1 MNIIVVG
8 CGKIGDTVLE
18 SLVAEGHD
26 VTAID
31 NRTIALTDIT
41 NIYDVMTVCGNG
53 ADCETLAE
61 AGVADADLVVATT
74 GSDEVNMLCC
84 HIAKRMGVANTV
96 ARIRKPE
103 FNDRS
108 LGKMQDLLDL
118 SLVINPDRLAALE
131 IYHMLRLP
139 AAVKLET
146 FSSGNFEMI
155 EIKLKEDSPFVGV
168 PLYQLRDKFKAT
180 FLVCVVQR
188 GEEVFIPGGDF
199 VLQAGD
205 RVGITAKH
213 AELQK
218 LLRNI
223 NMGMKRKARKVMI
236 LGGSRTAYYLAKR
249 LLSAGTEVK
258 IIDKDRETCEVLCEL
273 LPNASVICGDGTQ
286 QELLL
291 EEGLEG
297 MDAFVSL
304 TGLDEQNIL
313 LAFFAASHQVSKVI
327 PKVNRKE
334 LASLAERL
342 GLDTVVS
349 PRTIIAD
356 VLVQHARALE
366 NSMGSNVET
375 LYRLMDEGAEALEF
389 NVKDDPRLVNIPL
402 KTLQLKRQ
410 VLVAGINRGRE
421 SLIPTGDDVI
431 LPGDKV
437 VVITAAGRLNDLADI
452 LK

>member
-8 CGKIGDTVLE
+8 CGKIGTTVLE

-26 VTAID
+26 VTAVD
-31 NRTIALTDIT
+31 NRPLPLNNIS

-53 ADCETLAE
+53 VDCETLAE
-61 AGVADADLVVATT
+61 AGAADAELVVAAT

-84 HIAKRMGVANTV
+84 HIAKQMGVPNTI

-103 FNDRS
+103 FNDAS
-108 LGKMQDLLDL
+108 LVKMKDLLKL
-118 SLVINPDRLAALE
+118 SMSINPDRLAALE
-131 IYHMLRLP
+131 MYHILRLP

-146 FSSGNFEMI
+146 FSSGRFQMI
-155 EIKLKEDSPFVGV
+155 EIKLKADSPFVGV
-168 PLYQLRDKFKAT
+168 PLYELRGKFKAT
-180 FLVCVVQR
+180 FLICVVQR
-188 GEEVFIPGGDF
+188 GDEVFIPDGSF
-199 VLQAGD
+199 VLQDGD
-205 RVGITAKH
+205 RIGVTAKH
-213 AELQK
+213 SELQK
-218 LLRNI
+218 LLRN
-223 NMGMKRKARKVMI
+223 MGTKKKQARKVMI
-236 LGGSRTAYYLAKR
+236 LGGSRTAYYLASR
-249 LLSAGTEVK
+249 LLAAGTEVK
-258 IIDKDRETCEVLCEL
+258 IIDKDREACEQLCEL
-273 LPNASVICGDGTQ
+273 LPGASIICGDGTQ

-291 EEGLEG
+291 EEGLDS

-313 LAFFAASHQVSKVI
+313 LAFFAASHNVSKVI
-327 PKVNRKE
+327 PKVNRRELGE
-334 LASLAERL
+334 LAQRL
-342 GLDTVVS
+342 GLDCVVS
-349 PRTIIAD
+349 PRETIAD

-366 NSMGSNVET
+366 NSMGSNIET
-375 LYRLMDEGAEALEF
+375 LYRLMDDGAEALEF

-421 SLIPTGDDVI
+421 ALIPTGDDVI

-437 VVITAAGRLNDLADI
+437 VVITAAGRLNDLSDI

>member
-8 CGKIGDTVLE
+8 CGKIGTTVLE
-18 SLVAEGHD
+18 SLVAEGHN

-31 NRTIALTDIT
+31 NRSLPLTEIT
-41 NIYDVMTVCGNG
+41 NIHDVMTVCGNG
-53 ADCETLAE
+53 ADCETLLA
-61 AGVADADLVVATT
+61 AGAADADLLVATT
-74 GSDEVNMLCC
+74 GLDEVNMLCC
-84 HIAKRMGVANTV
+84 HVAKRLGVANTV

-108 LGKMQDLLDL
+108 WAKMKELIDL
-118 SLVINPDRLAALE
+118 SLSINPDRLAAFE
-131 IYHMLRLP
+131 IYHTLRLP

-146 FSSGNFEMI
+146 FSSGSFEMI

-168 PLYQLRDKFKAT
+168 PLHQLRDKFKAT

-188 GEEVFIPGGDF
+188 GDEVFIPDGHF
-199 VLQAGD
+199 VLQGGD

-213 AELQK
+213 RELQK
-218 LLRNI
+218 LLRN
-223 NMGMKRKARKVMI
+223 MGTKQKQARKVMI

-249 LLSAGTEVK
+249 LLTAGTEVK
-258 IIDKDRETCEVLCEL
+258 IIDKDRETCETLCEL
-273 LPNASVICGDGTQ
+273 LPAATVICGDGTQ

-291 EEGLEG
+291 EEGLDS

-313 LAFFAASHQVSKVI
+313 LAFFAAAHQVPKVI

-334 LASLAERL
+334 LGSLAEQL

-349 PRTIIAD
+349 PRNIIAD

-375 LYRLMDEGAEALEF
+375 LYRLMDDGAEALEF

-402 KTLQLKRQ
+402 KTLELKRH
-410 VLVAGINRGRE
+410 VLVAGIHRGRE
-421 SLIPTGDDVI
+421 ALIPTGDDVI

-437 VVITAAGRLNDLADI
+437 VVITAADRLNDLADI

>member
-8 CGKIGDTVLE
+8 CGKIGTTVLE

-26 VTAID
+26 VIAVD
-31 NRTIALTDIT
+31 VRPAALTDIT
-41 NIYDVMTVCGNG
+41 NIHDVMTVCGNG
-53 ADCETLAE
+53 ADCETLAQ
-61 AGVADADLVVATT
+61 AGAADTDLLVAAT

-84 HIAKRMGVANTV
+84 HVAKKMGVANTV

-103 FNDRS
+103 FNDGS
-108 LGKMQDLLDL
+108 LVPMKELLDL
-118 SLVINPDRLAALE
+118 SLAINPDRLAAME
-131 IYHMLRLP
+131 MYHILRLP

-168 PLYQLRDKFKAT
+168 PLHKLRDTFKAV
-180 FLVCVVQR
+180 FLVCVVKR
-188 GEEVFIPGGDF
+188 GDEVFIPGGDF
-199 VLQAGD
+199 VLQGGD
-205 RVGITAKH
+205 RIGITAKH
-213 AELQK
+213 RELQK
-218 LLRNI
+218 LLRN
-223 NMGMKRKARKVMI
+223 MGAKRKQTRKVML

-249 LLSAGTEVK
+249 LLGAGVEVK
-258 IIDKDRETCEVLCEL
+258 IIDKDRAACEALCEL
-273 LPNASVICGDGTQ
+273 LPDAAVICGDGTQ

-291 EEGLEG
+291 EEGLQS

-304 TGLDEQNIL
+304 TGMDEQNIL
-313 LAFFAASHQVSKVI
+313 LAFFAASRQVPKVI

-334 LASLAERL
+334 LGVLAEQL
-342 GLDTVVS
+342 GLECVVS
-349 PRTIIAD
+349 PRSTIAD

-375 LYRLMDEGAEALEF
+375 LYRLMDDGAEALEF
-389 NVKDDPRLVNIPL
+389 NVKDDPRLVHIPL

-421 SLIPTGDDVI
+421 ALIPTGDDVI

-437 VVITAAGRLNDLADI
+437 VVITAAGKLNDLSDI

>member
-8 CGKIGDTVLE
+8 CGKIGTTVLE

-26 VTAID
+26 VTAVD
-31 NRTIALTDIT
+31 NRPLPLTDIT
-41 NIYDVMTVCGNG
+41 NIHDVMTVCGNG

-61 AGVADADLVVATT
+61 AGVADADLVVAAT

-84 HIAKRMGVANTV
+84 HIAKQMGAANTV

-103 FNDRS
+103 FNDGS
-108 LGKMQDLLDL
+108 LIKMKDLLNL
-118 SLVINPDRLAALE
+118 SMSINPDRLAALDM
-131 IYHMLRLP
+131 YHILRLP

-146 FSSGNFEMI
+146 FSSGRFQMI

-168 PLYQLRDKFKAT
+168 PLYELRGKFKAT
-180 FLVCVVQR
+180 FLICVVQR
-188 GEEVFIPGGDF
+188 GEEVFIPDGRF
-199 VLQAGD
+199 VLQGGD
-205 RVGITAKH
+205 RIGITAKH
-213 AELQK
+213 TELQK
-218 LLRNI
+218 LLRSI
-223 NMGMKRKARKVMI
+223 GPKQKQARKVMI
-236 LGGSRTAYYLAKR
+236 LGGSRTAYYLANR

-258 IIDKDRETCEVLCEL
+258 IIDKDRETCEQLCEL
-273 LPNASVICGDGTQ
+273 LPSASVICGDGTQ

-291 EEGLEG
+291 EEGLES

-313 LAFFAASHQVSKVI
+313 LAFFAASHNVPKVI

-334 LASLAERL
+334 LGDLAQQL
-342 GLDTVVS
+342 GLECVVS
-349 PRTIIAD
+349 PRETIAD

-366 NSMGSNVET
+366 NSVGSNIET
-375 LYRLMDEGAEALEF
+375 LYRLMDDGAEALEF

-402 KTLQLKRQ
+402 KSLQLKRQ

-421 SLIPTGDDVI
+421 ALIPTGDDVI

-437 VVITAAGRLNDLADI
+437 VVITAAGRLNDLSDI

>member
-8 CGKIGDTVLE
+8 CGKIGTTVLE

-26 VTAID
+26 VTVVDIRPLPLA
-31 NRTIALTDIT
+31 NIT

-61 AGVADADLVVATT
+61 AGVAAADLVVAAT

-84 HIAKRMGVANTV
+84 HVAKKMGAPNTV
-96 ARIRKPE
+96 ARIRKTE
-103 FNDRS
+103 FNDDS
-108 LGKMQDLLDL
+108 LVKMKELLDL
-118 SLVINPDRLAALE
+118 SLAINPDRLAALE
-131 IYHMLRLP
+131 IYHILRLP

-146 FSSGNFEMI
+146 FARGNFEMI
-155 EIKLKEDSPFVGV
+155 EIKLKEDSPFVGT
-168 PLYQLRDKFKAT
+168 PLYALRDKLKAT
-180 FLVCVVQR
+180 FLVCVVKR
-188 GEEVFIPGGDF
+188 GDEVFIPGGDF
-199 VLQAGD
+199 VLQDGD
-205 RVGITAKH
+205 RIGITAKH
-213 AELQK
+213 RELQK
-218 LLRNI
+218 LLRN
-223 NMGMKRKARKVMI
+223 MGTKRKQARKVMI
-236 LGGSRTAYYLAKR
+236 LGGSRTAFYLAKR
-249 LLSAGTEVK
+249 LLAVGTEVK
-258 IIDKDRETCEVLCEL
+258 IIDEDRERCEALCEL
-273 LPNASVICGDGTQ
+273 LPAASIICGDGTQ

-291 EEGLEG
+291 EEGLDS

-313 LAFFAASHQVSKVI
+313 LAFFAAAHQVAKVI

-334 LASLAERL
+334 LGSLAEQL
-342 GLDTVVS
+342 GLETVAS
-349 PRTIIAD
+349 PRKIVAD
-356 VLVQHARALE
+356 MLAQHARALE

-375 LYRLMDEGAEALEF
+375 LYRLMDDGAEALEF

-402 KTLQLKRQ
+402 KTMQLKKQ

-421 SLIPTGDDVI
+421 ALIPTGDDVI

-437 VVITAAGRLNDLADI
+437 VVITAAGRLNDLSDI

>member
-8 CGKIGDTVLE
+8 CGKIGTTVLE
-18 SLVAEGHD
+18 SLVAEGHN
-26 VTAID
+26 VTAVD
-31 NRTIALTDIT
+31 NRPLPLNDIT
-41 NIYDVMTVCGNG
+41 NIHDVMTVCGNG
-53 ADCETLAE
+53 ADCETLKE
-61 AGVADADLVVATT
+61 AGAADADMVVATT

-84 HIAKRMGVANTV
+84 HVAKKMGVPNTV

-103 FNDRS
+103 FNDAS
-108 LGKMQDLLDL
+108 LIQMKELLDL
-118 SLVINPDRLAALE
+118 SLSINPDRLAALE
-131 IYHMLRLP
+131 MYHILRLP

-168 PLYQLRDKFKAT
+168 PLHELRDKFKAT

-188 GEEVFIPGGDF
+188 GEEVFIPGGNF
-199 VLQAGD
+199 VLQGGD

-213 AELQK
+213 SELQK
-218 LLRNI
+218 LLRN
-223 NMGMKRKARKVMI
+223 MGAKKKQARKVMI

-249 LLSAGTEVK
+249 LLAAGVDVK
-258 IIDKDRETCEVLCEL
+258 IIDKDRDTCEALCEL
-273 LPNASVICGDGTQ
+273 LPGASVICGDGTQ

-291 EEGLEG
+291 EEGLQS

-313 LAFFAASHQVSKVI
+313 LAFFAAANEVHKVI
-327 PKVNRKE
+327 PKVNRRE
-334 LASLAERL
+334 LGVLAQRL
-342 GLDTVVS
+342 GLDCIVS
-349 PRTIIAD
+349 PRSTIAD

-366 NSMGSNVET
+366 NSMGSSVEK
-375 LYRLMDEGAEALEF
+375 LYRLMDDGAEALEF

-421 SLIPTGDDVI
+421 ALIPTGDDVI

-437 VVITAAGRLNDLADI
+437 VVITAAGKLNDLSDI

>member
-8 CGKIGDTVLE
+8 CGKIGTTVLE
-18 SLVAEGHD
+18 SLVAEGHN
-26 VTAID
+26 VTAVD
-31 NRTIALTDIT
+31 NRPLPLNDIT
-41 NIYDVMTVCGNG
+41 NIHDVMTVCGNG
-53 ADCETLAE
+53 ADCETLKE
-61 AGVADADLVVATT
+61 AGAADADMVVATT

-84 HIAKRMGVANTV
+84 HVAKKMGVPNTV

-103 FNDRS
+103 FNDSS
-108 LGKMQDLLDL
+108 LIQMKELLDL
-118 SLVINPDRLAALE
+118 SLSINPDRLAALE
-131 IYHMLRLP
+131 MYHILRLP

-168 PLYQLRDKFKAT
+168 PLYELRDKFKAT

-188 GEEVFIPGGDF
+188 GKEVFIPGGNF
-199 VLQAGD
+199 VLQGGD

-213 AELQK
+213 SELQK

-223 NMGMKRKARKVMI
+223 GAKKKQARKVMI

-249 LLSAGTEVK
+249 LLEAGVDVK
-258 IIDKDRETCEVLCEL
+258 IIDKDRDTCEALCEL
-273 LPNASVICGDGTQ
+273 LPGASVICGDGTQ

-291 EEGLEG
+291 EEGLQS

-313 LAFFAASHQVSKVI
+313 LAFFAAANEVHKVI
-327 PKVNRKE
+327 PKVNRRE
-334 LASLAERL
+334 LGVLAQRL
-342 GLDTVVS
+342 GLDCIVS
-349 PRTIIAD
+349 PRSTIAD

-366 NSMGSNVET
+366 NSMGSSVEK
-375 LYRLMDEGAEALEF
+375 LYRLMDDGAEALEF
-389 NVKDDPRLVNIPL
+389 KVKDDPRLVNIPL

-410 VLVAGINRGRE
+410 ILVAGINRGRE
-421 SLIPTGDDVI
+421 ALIPTGDDVI

-437 VVITAAGRLNDLADI
+437 VVITAAGKLNDLSDI

>member
-8 CGKIGDTVLE
+8 CGKIGTTVLE
-18 SLVAEGHD
+18 SLVAEGHN
-26 VTAID
+26 VTAVD
-31 NRTIALTDIT
+31 NRPLPLTDIT
-41 NIYDVMTVCGNG
+41 NIHDVMTVCGNG
-53 ADCETLAE
+53 ADCETLTE
-61 AGVADADLVVATT
+61 AGAADADMVVATT

-84 HIAKRMGVANTV
+84 HVAKKMGVTNTV

-103 FNDRS
+103 FNDGS
-108 LGKMQDLLDL
+108 WVKLKELLGL
-118 SLVINPDRLAALE
+118 SLAINPDRLAALE
-131 IYHMLRLP
+131 MYHILRLP

-168 PLYQLRDKFKAT
+168 PLYELRDKFRAT

-188 GEEVFIPGGDF
+188 GEEVLIPSGNF
-199 VLQAGD
+199 VLQGGD
-205 RVGITAKH
+205 RIGITAKH
-213 AELQK
+213 SELQK
-218 LLRNI
+218 LLRN
-223 NMGMKRKARKVMI
+223 MGAKKKQARKVMI

-249 LLSAGTEVK
+249 LLAAGVEVK
-258 IIDKDRETCEVLCEL
+258 IIDKDRETCETLCEL
-273 LPNASVICGDGTQ
+273 LPGASVICGDGTQ

-291 EEGLEG
+291 EEGLQS

-313 LAFFAASHQVSKVI
+313 LAFFAAANRVSKVI

-334 LASLAERL
+334 LGALAEQL
-342 GLDTVVS
+342 GLESIVS
-349 PRTIIAD
+349 PRSTIAD

-366 NSMGSNVET
+366 NSMGSSVEK
-375 LYRLMDEGAEALEF
+375 LYRLMDDGAEALEF
-389 NVKDDPRLVNIPL
+389 KVKDDPRLVNIPL

-410 VLVAGINRGRE
+410 VLVAGINRGRDA
-421 SLIPTGDDVI
+421 LIPTGDDVI
-431 LPGDKV
+431 LPGDRV
-437 VVITAAGRLNDLADI
+437 VVITAAGRLNDLSDI

>member
-8 CGKIGDTVLE
+8 CGKIGTTVVE

-26 VTAID
+26 VTAVD
-31 NRTIALTDIT
+31 NRSLPLTDIA
-41 NIYDVMTVCGNG
+41 NVYDVMTVCGNG
-53 ADCETLAE
+53 ADCETLEE
-61 AGVADADLVVATT
+61 AGVADADLVVAAT

-84 HIAKRMGVANTV
+84 HVAKQLGAPNTV
-96 ARIRKPE
+96 ARIRKTE
-103 FNDRS
+103 FNDGS
-108 LGKMQDLLDL
+108 WVPMQELLGL
-118 SLVINPDRLAALE
+118 SLAINPDRLAAIE
-131 IYHMLRLP
+131 IYHTLRLP
-139 AAVKLET
+139 AAVKLEA
-146 FSSGNFEMI
+146 FSGGNFEMI

-168 PLYQLRDKFKAT
+168 PLYALRDKFKAT

-199 VLQAGD
+199 VLQGGD
-205 RVGITAKH
+205 RIGITAKH
-213 AELQK
+213 RELQK
-218 LLRNI
+218 LLRN
-223 NMGMKRKARKVMI
+223 MGTKRKQARKVMI
-236 LGGSRTAYYLAKR
+236 LGGSRTAFYLAER
-249 LLSAGTEVK
+249 LLAAGAEVK
-258 IIDKDRETCEVLCEL
+258 IIDKDRERCEILCEL
-273 LPNASVICGDGTQ
+273 LPTASIICGDGTQ

-313 LAFFAASHQVSKVI
+313 LAFFAASHNVGKVI

-334 LASLAERL
+334 LGSLAERL
-342 GLDTVVS
+342 GLETVVS
-349 PRTIIAD
+349 PRKTIAD

-366 NSMGSNVET
+366 NSMGSNVEK
-375 LYRLMDEGAEALEF
+375 LYRLMDDGAEALEF

-410 VLVAGINRGRE
+410 VLVVGIHRGRE
-421 SLIPTGDDVI
+421 ALIPTGDDVI

>member
-8 CGKIGDTVLE
+8 CGKIGTTVLE

-26 VTAID
+26 VTAVD
-31 NRTIALTDIT
+31 NRPAPLADVT
-41 NIYDVMTVCGNG
+41 NIHDVMTVCGNG
-53 ADCETLAE
+53 ADCETLAT
-61 AGVADADLVVATT
+61 AGAADADLVVAAT

-84 HIAKRMGVANTV
+84 HIAKQIGVPNTV

-103 FNDRS
+103 FNDGS
-108 LGKMQDLLDL
+108 LLKMKDLLGL
-118 SLVINPDRLAALE
+118 SLAINPDRLAAME
-131 IYHMLRLP
+131 MYHILRLP

-155 EIKLKEDSPFVGV
+155 EIKLKADSPFVGV
-168 PLYQLRDKFKAT
+168 PLYELRDKFKAV

-188 GEEVFIPGGDF
+188 GEEVFIPGGNF
-199 VLQAGD
+199 VLQDGD
-205 RVGITAKH
+205 RIGITAKH
-213 AELQK
+213 SELQK
-218 LLRNI
+218 LLRN
-223 NMGMKRKARKVMI
+223 MGFKRKQTRKVMI

-249 LLSAGTEVK
+249 LLTAGVEVK
-258 IIDKDRETCEVLCEL
+258 IIDKDRETCEALCEL
-273 LPNASVICGDGTQ
+273 LPAASVICGDGTQ

-291 EEGLEG
+291 EEGLQS

-313 LAFFAASHQVSKVI
+313 LAFFAAANQVGKVI

-334 LASLAERL
+334 LGMLAQQL
-342 GLDTVVS
+342 GLDCVVS
-349 PRTIIAD
+349 PRKSIAD

-366 NSMGSNVET
+366 NSMGSKVET
-375 LYRLMDEGAEALEF
+375 LYRLMDDGAEALEF

-402 KTLQLKRQ
+402 KSLQLKRQ
-410 VLVAGINRGRE
+410 VLVAGIQRGRE
-421 SLIPTGDDVI
+421 ALIPTGDDVI
-431 LPGDKV
+431 LPGDRV
-437 VVITAAGRLNDLADI
+437 VVITAAGRLNDLSDI

>member
-8 CGKIGDTVLE
+8 CGKIGTTVIE

-26 VTAID
+26 VTAVD
-31 NRTIALTDIT
+31 NRPQTLIEIT
-41 NIYDVMTVCGNG
+41 NIHDVMTVCGNG
-53 ADCETLAE
+53 ADCETLVE
-61 AGVADADLVVATT
+61 AGVADADLVVAAT

-84 HIAKRMGVANTV
+84 HVAKQLGVSNTV

-103 FNDRS
+103 FNDNS
-108 LGKMQDLLDL
+108 LVQMKNILGL
-118 SLVINPDRLAALE
+118 SLAINPDRLAAME
-131 IYHMLRLP
+131 MYHILRLP

-146 FSSGNFEMI
+146 FSSGSFEMI

-168 PLYQLRDKFKAT
+168 PLYELRGKFKAT

-188 GEEVFIPGGDF
+188 GEEVFIPSGNF
-199 VLQAGD
+199 VLQGGD
-205 RVGITAKH
+205 RIGITAKH
-213 AELQK
+213 GELQK
-218 LLRNI
+218 LLRSI
-223 NMGMKRKARKVMI
+223 GTKQKQARKVMI

-249 LLSAGTEVK
+249 LLAAGTAVK
-258 IIDKDRETCEVLCEL
+258 MIDKDRAVCEQMCEL
-273 LPNASVICGDGTQ
+273 LPDATVICGDGTQ

-291 EEGLEG
+291 EEGLDS

-313 LAFFAASHQVSKVI
+313 LSFFAASHNVPKVI

-334 LASLAERL
+334 LGYLAQKL
-342 GLDTVVS
+342 GLECIVS
-349 PRTIIAD
+349 PRETIAD

-375 LYRLMDEGAEALEF
+375 LYRLMDDGAEALEF
-389 NVKDDPRLVNIPL
+389 NVKDDPRLVNVPL
-402 KTLQLKRQ
+402 KTLQLKSQ
-410 VLVAGINRGRE
+410 VLVAGIHRGRE
-421 SLIPTGDDVI
+421 AVIPTGDDVI

-437 VVITAAGRLNDLADI
+437 VVITAAGRLNDLSDI